1 METHEALYSS
11 RLIKNYVEYTR
22 EFHPQV
28 DIPSILSASGITIY
42 ELEDQ
47 GHWLTQRQVDR
58 FNEVLKTETGDPR
71 ISRKVGRFAATSRAS
86 GAVRQYTLGLMS
98 PATAYWVVKNLAS
111 RLTRGHTFKTRGI
124 GSEKVEVTSI
134 PNPGVV
140 EKPHQCENR
149 MGMLEAVSKLFTGK
163 YARIEHPT
171 CLHRGGEICRYI
183 IAWEKTPSTVVRKQR
198 SYLTAFCL
206 SGCLTSYFFIPFSAW
221 LALLFFCTSLFLGF
235 SYCSEHLEKVNMAK
249 NLEAQGDVAKNLL
262 DEINTRYNDAML
274 VREIGQATSLF
285 LDTQKLLKSV
295 TKAMERRLEFDRGGI
310 WLANY
315 DKTRLCYHVGFGYSG
330 ELEDLLQNTE
340 FHLDNP
346 RTKGV
351 VIQSFREQSP
361 FIVND
366 IKEIEMSFSP
376 RSLEFVKLTGSQSF
390 ICVPMVYEGESLGVI
405 LVDNHRSTRPLSQ
418 SDMSLLM
425 GIAPQVA
432 ISIHN
437 AEAYQRLQES
447 RERER
452 LLRKLFEKYVPAP
465 VIKQYMDSGEV
476 DLFRGEESSI
486 AALFLDIRGFT
497 ANSETMEPWEVV
509 SLLNDWFE
517 SCSLVISEEGGH
529 INKYIGDGFFAIF
542 GAPEPLQHHTTAA
555 FNAACKIVEMTEG
568 FMLGG
573 KPIAIGIG
581 LHAGN
586 AIVGN
591 IGSQNKIEYTAV
603 GDTVNTASRLQEL
616 TKLFPSFPI
625 IMSGDARDE
634 LAEHPY
640 YTAIKS
646 MGMQRIR
653 GKQKKLEA
661 FGLSQPRSIS
671 RQ

>member
-28 DIPSILSASGITIY
+28 DIPSILSASGITTY

-71 ISRKVGRFAATSRAS
+71 ISRKVGRFAATSKAS
-86 GAVRQYTLGLMS
+86 GAVRQYTLGFMS
-98 PATAYWVVKNLAS
+98 AATAYWVVKNLAS

-198 SYLTAFCL
+198 SYLTALCL
-206 SGCLTSYFFIPFSAW
+206 SACLASYFFIPFGTW
-221 LALLFFCTSLFLGF
+221 LALLFFFTSLFLGF
-235 SYCSEHLEKVNMAK
+235 SFCYEHLEKVNLAK

-274 VREIGQATSLF
+274 VKEIGQATSLF
-285 LDTQKLLKSV
+285 LDTQRLLKSV
-295 TKAMERRLEFDRGGI
+295 IKAMERRLEFDRGGI

-315 DKTRLCYHVGFGYSG
+315 DKTRLCYHVGFGYSD
-330 ELEDLLQNTE
+330 ELEDLLQNTA

-346 RTKGV
+346 RTRGV

-366 IKEIEMSFSP
+366 IKEIEMSLSP

-390 ICVPMVYEGESLGVI
+390 ICVPMVYEWDSLGVI
-405 LVDNHRSTRPLSQ
+405 LVDNLRSTRPLSQ

-452 LLRKLFEKYVPAP
+452 ILRKLFEKYVPAP

-486 AALFLDIRGFT
+486 AALILDIRGFT
-497 ANSETMEPWEVV
+497 ANSETMEAWEVV
-509 SLLNDWFE
+509 SFLNDWFE
-517 SCSLVISEEGGH
+517 RCSLVISEEGGH
-529 INKYIGDGFFAIF
+529 INKYTGDGFLAIF

-555 FNAACKIVEMTEG
+555 FNAAYKIVEMAED
-568 FMLGG
+568 FILGG

-581 LHAGN
+581 LHTGN

-603 GDTVNTASRLQEL
+603 GDTVNTAARLQEL
-616 TKLFPSFPI
+616 TKSFLKFPI

-634 LAEHPY
+634 LAAHPY

-646 MGMQRIR
+646 MGIQRIR
-653 GKQKKLEA
+653 GKQRKLEA
-661 FGLSQPRSIS
+661 FGFK
-671 RQ
+671 